1 MKVKKVE
8 QIIEKRGLRGSVDS
22 RQFEIIRV
30 INAQGGFV
38 GCCEN
43 LRDKIN
49 VFHILLKFE
58 NIENGWGGGGRAAGI
73 TNTTHK
79 NSLSASI
86 ILVKFQGSTAERS
99 KF

>member
-1 MKVKKVE
+1 
-8 QIIEKRGLRGSVDS
+8 
-22 RQFEIIRV
+22 
-30 INAQGGFV
+30 V

-58 NIENGWGGGGRAAGI
+58 NIENGWGGGGGGAAGI

-86 ILVKFQGSTAERS
+86 ISVTLQGSTPERS